1 MINRLVML
9 IFLILTGSSIKAH
22 DFTLELKE
30 LGNNMQRYTL
40 IAPDSTRV
48 ASLVVVPGS
57 GLAVLGSPIFD
68 TIDKSKLPVETLHL
82 ICAIKAIKTRYELAE
97 VAVMGDLYVH
107 PEYRGKGHARNLL
120 AKTCTQ
126 IFSQGFKAVVLT
138 PDPFEYEDKKPKSL
152 NDEVKKQQVIKL
164 YQKCGFKKNNEDNT
178 LFMYRDAMT
187 PDL

>member
-1 MINRLVML
+1 MIHRIVTLL
-9 IFLILTGSSIKAH
+9 FLILTGSSIKAH

-40 IAPDSTRV
+40 IAPDGARV
-48 ASLVVVPGS
+48 ASLGVTPCS
-57 GLAVLGSPIFD
+57 GLAGLCSPIF
-68 TIDKSKLPVETLHL
+68 ILISPILPVDIRHL
-82 ICAIKAIKTRYELAE
+82 ICATKAIKTRYELAE
-97 VAVMGDLYVH
+97 VAMVGDLYVH

-120 AKTCTQ
+120 EKTCTQ

-138 PDPFEYEDKKPKSL
+138 PDPIEYEDKKPKSL

-164 YQKCGFKKNNEDNT
+164 YQKCGFKKNNEDNP

>member
-9 IFLILTGSSIKAH
+9 LFLILTGSSIKAH

-40 IAPDSTRV
+40 IAPDGTRV
-48 ASLVVVPGS
+48 ASLAVIPGS
-57 GLAVLGSPIFD
+57 GLVGFGSTILILISPI
-68 TIDKSKLPVETLHL
+68 LPVEIRHL
-82 ICAIKAIKTRYELAE
+82 ICATKAIKTRYELAE
-97 VAVMGDLYVH
+97 VAMVSDLYVH

-138 PDPFEYEDKKPKSL
+138 PDPFEYEDKKPKLL

-164 YQKCGFKKNNEDNT
+164 YQNCGFKKNNEDDP

-187 PDL
+187 TDL

>member
-1 MINRLVML
+1 ML
-9 IFLILTGSSIKAH
+9 LFLILTGSSIKAH

-40 IAPDSTRV
+40 IAPDGTRV
-48 ASLVVVPGS
+48 ASLAVIPCS

-68 TIDKSKLPVETLHL
+68 TIDKSKLPVETLNL

-97 VAVMGDLYVH
+97 VAMVGDLYVH
-107 PEYRGKGHARNLL
+107 SEYRGKGHARNLL
-120 AKTCTQ
+120 EKTCTQ

-138 PDPFEYEDKKPKSL
+138 PDPFEYEENKPKLL

-164 YQKCGFKKNNEDNT
+164 YQNCGFKKNSEDNT
-178 LFMYRDAMT
+178 LFMYRDAIT
-187 PDL
+187 TDL